1 MINVVGIVGV
11 VGVVGVGVVG
21 VSVGIDVSVGVCV
34 FVVFDDDDRSKIS
47 KVRK

>member
-21 VSVGIDVSVGVCV
+21 VSVGIDDSVGVGVC
-34 FVVFDDDDRSKIS
+34 VVFDDDDRSKIS
-47 KVRK
+47 EVRK